1 MSYLGL
7 GRKMKCNKSNRLQ
20 CGLTLVEV
28 AITLAILAVITGI
41 AYPSYLQQVRKSHR
55 MVALS
60 DMLAIQHELE
70 RGYDNGYHF
79 EQIVSAG
86 TCSICDSQT
95 TRYRFEITA
104 GSTVTYI
111 IKATAQSS
119 QQQTKDSCLDDDKSM
134 TLNALGVTTP
144 AACWGQ

>member
-1 MSYLGL
+1 ME
-7 GRKMKCNKSNRLQ
+7 CNKSNRLQ
-20 CGLTLVEV
+20 RGLTLVEV
-28 AITLAILAVITGI
+28 AITLAILAVVAGI

-70 RGYDNGYHF
+70 RRYDNGYHF

-95 TRYRFEITA
+95 TRYRFEIAA
-104 GSTVTYI
+104 GSTVAYI

>member
-20 CGLTLVEV
+20 RGLTLVEV

-104 GSTVTYI
+104 GSTV
-111 IKATAQSS
+111 ATSLRQR
-119 QQQTKDSCLDDDKSM
+119 
-134 TLNALGVTTP
+134 LNHHNNKRKIAV
-144 AACWGQ
+144 WMMISR